1 MPINQLYYTWM
12 QRICELRPGQRI
24 TQVRNFV
31 WLVIGIYQSRS
42 VHFPKDIGT
51 M

>member
-1 MPINQLYYTWM
+1 MLINLLYYTWI

-24 TQVRNFV
+24 AQVRNFV
-31 WLVIGIYQSRS
+31 WLLIGIYQSRS
-42 VHFPKDIGT
+42 VHFPTDIGT